1 MLKGESIQ
9 SAPDLRLH
17 TLIHFLDRFV
27 YRNAKKKAG
36 NKGSSIMQPIADQ
49 TGPDVVVS
57 LQRGAGGL
65 NEATVNSEEFWRRK
79 VEDVPVDELFFH
91 KYFNQ
96 KMAGVSTKANKKKQ
110 KAAEEEESDHEE
122 DEVWRAMVNSMPG
135 EGPGAGDDD
144 DEDVDEDDSEDDEEM
159 QALLMDSEDDEI
171 NDDDDEEEEEEG
183 SQVELGDQDFDDM
196 DDWEDDEEQDS
207 DSHKRKAVDDVDDEP
222 EEEEQGGAKKKR
234 TKKPKLPTFAS
245 FEDYAAMLDD

>member
-17 TLIHFLDRFV
+17 TLMHFLDRFV
-27 YRNAKKKAG
+27 YRNAKKNAG
-36 NKGSSIMQPIADQ
+36 TKGSSIMQPIADQ
-49 TGPDVVVS
+49 TGPDVAVS

-65 NEATVNSEEFWRRK
+65 NQVTVNSESFWRRK

-96 KMAGVSTKANKKKQ
+96 KMAGVPTKANKKKQ
-110 KAAEEEESDHEE
+110 KATEEESDHEE

-135 EGPGAGDDD
+135 EGTGDGGDD
-144 DEDVDEDDSEDDEEM
+144 DEDIDEDDSEDDEEM

-171 NDDDDEEEEEEG
+171 NDDDDDEEEG
-183 SQVELGDQDFDDM
+183 SQVDLGDQDFDDM
-196 DDWEDDEEQDS
+196 DDWEDDEE
-207 DSHKRKAVDDVDDEP
+207 DSHKRKAGDDVDDEA
-222 EEEEQGGAKKKR
+222 EEQEEEQGGAKKKR
-234 TKKPKLPTFAS
+234 SKKPRLPTFAS

>member
-65 NEATVNSEEFWRRK
+65 KEATVNSEAFWRRK

-96 KMAGVSTKANKKKQ
+96 KMAGVSTKANKKKQQ

-171 NDDDDEEEEEEG
+171 DDDEEDEG

-207 DSHKRKAVDDVDDEP
+207 DSHKRKADDDVDDEP
-222 EEEEQGGAKKKR
+222 EQEEEEQGGAKKKR